1 MAATDLANAEAVIA
15 ALHAGAVANRTA
27 ACRRGSID
35 LIHAPGRLIA
45 TGDIHDNP
53 MNFATVVKAAGL
65 SMEDGDEP
73 SDNPAHLTIH
83 EIIHPPTLI
92 GGMDFSYR
100 GLTRVAALKARF
112 PDFVHTLLANH
123 ELAQVYGAG
132 IVKNGVRVVEAF
144 NAGVEY
150 VFGDDADAVQ
160 DAIKDFVLSMPLA
173 LRCVCPQGDILCA
186 HSLPAAAN
194 MARFDPTVINRDL
207 TEDDYQPR
215 AGSAYFMVWGRG
227 YDHELLED
235 LTERWGVNLFILG
248 HEHAEN
254 GYALVEPNALV
265 LNTDHERGV
274 YLPIDLSDKPRL
286 SECPAMMVRVQP

>member
-1 MAATDLANAEAVIA
+1 MTATDLANAEAVIA
-15 ALHAGAVANRTA
+15 ALHAGTLANRTA

-35 LIHAPGRLIA
+35 IIHAPGRLIA

-65 SMEDGDEP
+65 SMDGDDP
-73 SDNPAHLTIH
+73 DDDPAHLTIH

-100 GLTRVAALKARF
+100 GLARVAALKARF
-112 PDFVHTLLANH
+112 PEFVHTLLANH

-150 VFGDDADAVQ
+150 VFGEDTDAVQ

-207 TEDDYQPR
+207 SEDDYQPR

-265 LNTDHERGV
+265 LNTDHAKGV
-274 YLPIDLSDKPRL
+274 YLPIDLSHKPRL
-286 SECPAMMVRVQP
+286 SECPAMTVRVQP

>member
-1 MAATDLANAEAVIA
+1 MAPLDLANAEAVIES
-15 ALHAGAVANRTA
+15 LRAGAAANRGA
-27 ACRRGSID
+27 PCRHGAID
-35 LIHAPGRLIA
+35 RVEAPGRLIA

-53 MNFATVVKAAGL
+53 INFARVVEAAGL
-65 SMEDGDEP
+65 DTDDP
-73 SDNPAHLTIH
+73 NAPRAHLTLH
-83 EIIHPPTLI
+83 EIIHPPTLV

-112 PDFVHTLLANH
+112 PAFVHTLLANH
-123 ELAQVYGAG
+123 ELAQVFGAG
-132 IVKNGVRVVEAF
+132 IVKNGVRVVDAF

-150 VFGDDADAVQ
+150 VFGEDADAVQ
-160 DAIKDFVLSMPLA
+160 VAIKDFVLSMPLA
-173 LRCVCPQGDILCA
+173 LRCVCPQGDILCS

-194 MARFDPTVINRDL
+194 MARFDASILGREL
-207 TEDDYQPR
+207 TTDDYQPR

-248 HEHAEN
+248 HEHAEH

-274 YLPIDLSDKPRL
+274 YLPIDLEHKPRL
-286 SECPAMMVRVQP
+286 HECPGMVVPISG